1 MSYKPLGEIM
11 VTMKKAPKRY
21 ADYCLSPRESC
32 SWTQQASFH
41 ARNISPGAT
50 IWATQA
56 VPQLEPNKYSLARK
70 LQALV
75 QVSSPALMKATA
87 IKNTIQAPQQSASFI
102 RRGNS
107 SASSDLTMYRFA
119 V

>member
-1 MSYKPLGEIM
+1 
-11 VTMKKAPKRY
+11 
-21 ADYCLSPRESC
+21 
-32 SWTQQASFH
+32 
-41 ARNISPGAT
+41 
-50 IWATQA
+50 
-56 VPQLEPNKYSLARK
+56 LEPNKYSLARK

-102 RRGNS
+102 GRGNS